1 VDRVI
6 KGLAFIIIVTPLIL
20 GFCESKS
27 VGNSVN
33 EVETTYC
40 STTVV
45 LDEIEELENEWA
57 EPTRTWLLLNFNR
70 NLMSAYP

>member
-6 KGLAFIIIVTPLIL
+6 KGLGFIIIVTSLIL
-20 GFCESKS
+20 GSCKSKS

-33 EVETTYC
+33 EVETTYF

-45 LDEIEELENEWA
+45 LDEIEELENECIKPIWDLA
-57 EPTRTWLLLNFNR
+57 SIQF
-70 NLMSAYP
+70 